1 MVTAA
6 AITQITPE
14 KPLNEGLGDRTA
26 ARCYLLKD
34 ISDINEH
41 KRKFTNPYCPY
52 RKNSTNADSSFT
64 RVQKLNNYLGN

>member
-26 ARCYLLKD
+26 ARCYLLED

-41 KRKFTNPYCPY
+41 KRKFANPYCPTE
-52 RKNSTNADSSFT
+52 KTQQIQP
-64 RVQKLNNYLGN
+64 RVSQESKS

>member
-26 ARCYLLKD
+26 AQCYLLKN

-52 RKNSTNADSSFT
+52 RKKINKYRLEFHKSPKAE
-64 RVQKLNNYLGN
+64 